1 MNRLFRWLIV
11 ACLISNCITSNSLK
25 SATFAR
31 ARTSSLSVLTDIPR
45 LMPNQNID
53 FEEHFQDLN
62 VKGSILIY
70 DLKNNQTH
78 QYNSARNATA
88 FTPASTF
95 KIISSLIALETSVIP
110 NEISV
115 LTWDGV
121 ERSVPAWN
129 RDLNM
134 REAFNI
140 SAVWFY
146 QVLVRR
152 VGYEQMQQW
161 VTQIGYGNQV
171 IGSKADINQFWLGG
185 QLQITPQEQI
195 QFLQRFYRNDLPFSE
210 RTIAIVKDIM
220 IVEQTPD
227 YTIRAKTGW
236 ASKIG
241 WYVGYLEQNEN
252 VYFFATNIDVPNEA
266 ELRNRIE
273 LTRRCLE
280 DLSLLS
286 AQLKA

>member
-1 MNRLFRWLIV
+1 MNRLFPWLI
-11 ACLISNCITSNSLK
+11 AFCLISNCIPTNLLPSKTLAS
-25 SATFAR
+25 AR
-31 ARTSSLSVLTDIPR
+31 ASSLSILTDIARLAPR
-45 LMPNQNID
+45 QNID
-53 FEEHFQDLN
+53 FERNFQELN
-62 VKGSILIY
+62 VEGSILIY
-70 DLKNNQTH
+70 DLNNNQTH
-78 QYNSARNATA
+78 QYNAARNATA

-95 KIISSLIALETSVIP
+95 KILSSLIALETSAIP

-121 ERSVPAWN
+121 ERSIPAWN

-134 REAFNI
+134 REAFKI

-161 VTQIGYGNQV
+161 LTQIGYGNQA
-171 IGSKADINQFWLGG
+171 IGSEADVDKFWLGG
-185 QLQITPQEQI
+185 ELQITPQEQI
-195 QFLQRFYRNDLPFSE
+195 QFLQRFYSNDLPFSQ

-227 YTIRAKTGW
+227 YTIRAKTGL
-236 ASKIG
+236 ASRVG
-241 WYVGYLEQNEN
+241 WYVGYLERNEN
-252 VYFFATNIDVPNEA
+252 VYFFATNIEIRNEA
-266 ELRNRIE
+266 DWRNRIE

-280 DLSLLS
+280 DLSLL
-286 AQLKA
+286 